1 MPLVEAL
8 GSLVPYVVCFVLGV
22 LFLPVCLFGGLTYL
36 YYWPILPTASQSQ
49 LGTATIVSPDEH
61 DRSHRQAEEAAT
73 VNQDDLATF
82 HRVGWLRITREERS
96 AQEVSNLAGLVKLG
110 LTHIMETKQQ
120 QAQRKNKDLYY
131 VVLKYDTLFMY
142 DSEQQL
148 ECRGVVVM
156 PMHQVTLHPLDLPD
170 NEVFHR
176 ERPILLS
183 ERLMTDALQDNE
195 QETKD
200 NYYVYADT
208 PVVKEDWYFALWR
221 ASQLGLGSKA
231 ACTLNTDAVDN
242 VAALHDR
249 NEPSMASQRAPSS
262 SNRLDLNATSLNHLQ
277 QTINSN
283 EHHLQTQW
291 LNAVIGRVFLSIN
304 RTKLVKE
311 YFINKMRLKITKLKK
326 PSFLGDIE
334 VRDLWV
340 GNSAPTITNP
350 RLLSLD
356 SHGELQAEMYVHYS
370 GGFRCEIVTEV
381 QLSVTSR
388 LKSLRVPLVLA
399 VVLKQLTGKLLLK
412 IKPAPTNRFWVGF
425 YETPSMDLQIE
436 PIVSEKQVKFAM
448 VLQAIER
455 RIYDMVNEN
464 IVLPNMDDTPFF
476 PSHGSGGIFDEALV
490 PPSPH
495 KTPASTTDR
504 PELSTKPSAV
514 ALDSE
519 LPELTGATPAAASE
533 IPSSEKPTKHLSN
546 ILGLNT
552 HTAAAPK
559 LRGRSSS
566 HSVIT
571 TNSATDPSAESC
583 NGDTKQSGSNESS
596 STVLSLLRNIKNGQP
611 SETRPPPRLP
621 ICPDISD
628 TSRRRSS
635 VGEFDRLA
643 LVESPPPVQ
652 PMDLHR
658 RRVSQHSMS
667 ESPSSP
673 EPMAT
678 PPLGN
683 TPPEL
688 QSPLGSPLVPP
699 SRAHFPLLT
708 QHSVDST
715 VSPTH
720 HRGTTSASFPPGPD
734 HGSAQGAAAARPMGR
749 GQPIPHRLP
758 MGQGHPHSEA
768 YLHSPYI
775 AKINGKS
782 GQTLPPAAPT
792 TPSTRRSWLAQLL
805 PDGKKLNPAIPDKT
819 SLSDQPSITAAAD
832 LSRPASSTTVNST
845 ASASHQSTMSEP
857 APTGQPPIVASAQ
870 TSTGSHPSLSTHL
883 SSRFAWLNASVTSL
897 KEHTT
902 R

>member
-1 MPLVEAL
+1 MPLVAAL
-8 GSLVPYVVCFVLGV
+8 GSLIPYAVCFVLGV
-22 LFLPVCLFGGLTYL
+22 LFLPVCFFGCLAYL
-36 YYWPILPTASQSQ
+36 YYWSILPTASQSQ
-49 LGTATIVSPDEH
+49 PNTASIVPPDEH
-61 DRSHRQAEEAAT
+61 DRLHRHTEKAAAD
-73 VNQDDLATF
+73 NYDDLARF

-148 ECRGVVVM
+148 ECRGVVVL

-176 ERPILLS
+176 ERPILLA
-183 ERLMTDALQDNE
+183 ERLTADALQDAD
-195 QETKD
+195 QESKD
-200 NYYVYADT
+200 NYYIYADT

-221 ASQLGLGSKA
+221 ASQLGRASRAMGASSP
-231 ACTLNTDAVDN
+231 DATGN
-242 VAALHDR
+242 IAALHDR
-249 NEPSMASQRAPSS
+249 IEPAMASQRPQSS
-262 SNRLDLNATSLNHLQ
+262 PNRLDLDATSLNCLQ

-291 LNAVIGRVFLSIN
+291 LNAVIGRVFLSVN
-304 RTKLVKE
+304 RTELVKAH
-311 YFINKMRLKITKLKK
+311 FINKIRLKITKLKK

-356 SHGELQAEMYVHYS
+356 NHGELQAEMYVHYS

-412 IKPAPTNRFWVGF
+412 IKPAPTNRFWIGF

-464 IVLPNMDDTPFF
+464 VVLPNMDDTPFF
-476 PSHGSGGIFDEALV
+476 PSHGSGGIFDDALV
-490 PPSPH
+490 PPSPVN
-495 KTPASTTDR
+495 TSTSTAEP
-504 PELSTKPSAV
+504 PELSTKPSAA
-514 ALDSE
+514 ALG
-519 LPELTGATPAAASE
+519 PEPPEPMGATPTAASE
-533 IPSSEKPTKHLSN
+533 PLIANKPTERLPN
-546 ILGLNT
+546 TLGLNT
-552 HTAAAPK
+552 STAAAPK

-566 HSVIT
+566 HSAIT
-571 TNSATDPSAESC
+571 TNSATDSAAEPL
-583 NGDTKQSGSNESS
+583 NGDTTQSESHGPS
-596 STVLSLLRNIKNGQP
+596 STALSLLRNIKNGQP
-611 SETRPPPRLP
+611 PEARPPPRLP
-621 ICPDISD
+621 ARPSPSD
-628 TSRRRSS
+628 TFHRRSS
-635 VGEFDRLA
+635 VGEFDRSILM
-643 LVESPPPVQ
+643 ESPPPVQ

-658 RRVSQHSMS
+658 RRVSQHSLA

-688 QSPLGSPLVPP
+688 HSPLGSPLVPP

-708 QHSVDST
+708 QHSVDSI

-734 HGSAQGAAAARPMGR
+734 HGSAQGTARPMGR

-775 AKINGKS
+775 AKINGKP
-782 GQTLPPAAPT
+782 GQTLIPAVPT
-792 TPSTRRSWLAQLL
+792 TASTRRSWLAQLL
-805 PDGKKLNPAIPDKT
+805 PDGKKSTSAVPEKT
-819 SLSDQPSITAAAD
+819 SLSDQQSTTPSIH
-832 LSRPASSTTVNST
+832 ST
-845 ASASHQSTMSEP
+845 ASASHQSTLSEP
-857 APTGQPPIVASAQ
+857 SALGQPPIVASTQA
-870 TSTGSHPSLSTHL
+870 STGSHPSLSTHL

-897 KEHTT
+897 KEHATK
-902 R
+902 